1 MSEQPTTPAE
11 ANEQLDEFVSRFG
24 EYEDLD
30 PELVRYLTVSERFGE
45 CIKHPLVYSIMHFPI
60 LNASMNKN
68 LKAKKEACRRAL
80 SDNDWHHY
88 VFLHER
94 PYRSDAFMRIKSRL
108 TDEQYWDL
116 LSEIW
121 IDSENIRQ
129 NQRRWINLLR
139 AKRPGREHMMNEAD
153 RDALAAMPDTLSVFQ
168 GHTDERDDGWSWT
181 LDRSKAEWFAH
192 RFAQLEEADPVL
204 SFGTCSKA
212 DVVAYLTRRGED
224 EILVD
229 RSKVTICGV
238 RPLPHRT
245 TSSDSALVTTTADA
259 LITTSNAAWESG
271 SDLTVDFT

>member
-1 MSEQPTTPAE
+1 MSEQFPPHAE

-60 LNASMNKN
+60 LNATMNKN

-80 SDNDWHHY
+80 RANDWHHY

-139 AKRPGREHMMNEAD
+139 ANRAGREHMMSEAD
-153 RDALAAMPDTLSVFQ
+153 REALAAMPDQITVFQ

-181 LDRSKAEWFAH
+181 LDRSKAEWFAR
-192 RFAQLEEADPVL
+192 RFAQLEDAGAVL
-204 SFGTCSKA
+204 SFGVCSKA

-238 RPLPHRT
+238 KPLRGGSTGNATPLT
-245 TSSDSALVTTTADA
+245 TVSNT
-259 LITTSNAAWESG
+259 LITTSNSAWDSG
-271 SDLTVDFT
+271 ADLTVDFT